1 MPAGFSA
8 KELRSSPLGTEGAFE
23 VLEEV
28 DADVT
33 EGTLHAGKAN
43 VLNVMW
49 TKATLLEGK
58 PDRGE
63 A

>member
-1 MPAGFSA
+1 M
-8 KELRSSPLGTEGAFE
+8 
-23 VLEEV
+23 LEEV